1 MNQKQIL
8 IFSFIAWCF
17 INLNC
22 AIYKPEQ
29 KITTENFAFLIEQGN
44 KNWANRNDSTALIFA
59 DHFIGLAHKKRP
71 DNFSIAVLYSQI
83 LFTRGLF
90 FSDSKSNDSLFYK
103 GLNTAKNAILNHPDF
118 IPIYNEASGD
128 SNFKLMSAIAI
139 APNSIV
145 PALYWW
151 AANKA
156 QYIFNKPVIERIN
169 NREILEVLLHRII
182 AIDPDFYFSGAY
194 RIFGMFYTRI
204 PGIELEQSSKYFS
217 QTLSQHPMF
226 LGNKVLMA
234 EYYHQKKGNKEQFYN
249 LLREVIDSDINLLP
263 EAIPENIYYKERAKY
278 LIDNISTLFE

>member
-8 IFSFIAWCF
+8 ILTFITWC
-17 INLNC
+17 LVQMNC
-22 AIYKPEQ
+22 AIYKPEP
-29 KITTENFAFLIEQGN
+29 KITTENFAFLIKQGN
-44 KNWANRNDSTALIFA
+44 KNWANRNDSTALVFA
-59 DHFIGLAHKKRP
+59 NHFIGLAHKKRP

-83 LFTRGLF
+83 LFTQGLF
-90 FSDSKSNDSLFYK
+90 SSNSESNDSLFLI
-103 GLNTAKNAILNHPDF
+103 GLNTAKNAVLNHPDF
-118 IPIYNEASGD
+118 NPIYKEASGD
-128 SNFKLMSAIAI
+128 SSFKLMSALTL
-139 APNSIV
+139 APTSVV

-182 AIDPDFYFSGAY
+182 TIDPDYYFSGAY

-204 PGIELEQSSKYFS
+204 PGVQLEQSSKYFS

-234 EYYHQKKGNKEQFYN
+234 EYYHQKKGNKEQFHD
-249 LLREVIDSDINLLP
+249 LLGQVIESDINLLP

>member
-8 IFSFIAWCF
+8 IFSLIAWCF

-22 AIYKPEQ
+22 VIYKPEQ

-44 KNWANRNDSTALIFA
+44 KNWANRNDSTALVFA

-156 QYIFNKPVIERIN
+156 QYIFNKSVIERIN
-169 NREILEVLLHRII
+169 NREILEVLLH
-182 AIDPDFYFSGAY
+182 
-194 RIFGMFYTRI
+194 
-204 PGIELEQSSKYFS
+204 
-217 QTLSQHPMF
+217 
-226 LGNKVLMA
+226 
-234 EYYHQKKGNKEQFYN
+234 
-249 LLREVIDSDINLLP
+249 
-263 EAIPENIYYKERAKY
+263 Y
-278 LIDNISTLFE
+278 LKF

>member
-1 MNQKQIL
+1 MNQKHIL
-8 IFSFIAWCF
+8 IFYFITWCLVQ
-17 INLNC
+17 LNC
-22 AIYKPEQ
+22 VIYRPEP

-44 KNWANRNDSTALIFA
+44 KNWANRNDSAALVFA
-59 DHFIGLAHKKRP
+59 EHFIGLAHKKRP
-71 DNFSIAVLYSQI
+71 NNFSIAVLYSQI

-90 FSDSKSNDSLFYK
+90 FSDLESNDSLFNI
-103 GLNTAKNAILNHPDF
+103 GFNIAKNAVLNHPDF

-128 SNFKLMSAIAI
+128 SNFKLMSALAL
-139 APNSIV
+139 APNSVV

-182 AIDPDFYFSGAY
+182 AIDPDYYFSGSY

-204 PGIELEQSSKYFS
+204 PGVELEQSNRYFS

-234 EYYHQKKGNKEQFYN
+234 EYYHQKRGNKEQFYD
-249 LLREVIDSDINLLP
+249 LLSEVIESDINLLP

>member
-1 MNQKQIL
+1 MNQKQLL
-8 IFSFIAWCF
+8 IFSFIAWSFVHLDCV
-17 INLNC
+17 
-22 AIYKPEQ
+22 IYKPEP
-29 KITTENFAFLIEQGN
+29 KITTENFAFLMEQGN
-44 KNWANRNDSTALIFA
+44 KNWANRNDSTALVFA
-59 DHFIGLAHKKRP
+59 NHFIGLAHKKRP
-71 DNFSIAVLYSQI
+71 NNFSIATLYSQI

-90 FSDSKSNDSLFYK
+90 FSDLESNDSLFNE
-103 GLNTAKNAILNHPDF
+103 GLNIAKNAVLNHPDF
-118 IPIYNEASGD
+118 IPIYNETPGD
-128 SNFKLMSAIAI
+128 SNFKLMSALAL
-139 APNSIV
+139 APSSVV

-182 AIDPDFYFSGAY
+182 AINPDYYFSGAY

-204 PGIELEQSSKYFS
+204 PGVELEQSSRYFS

-234 EYYHQKKGNKEQFYN
+234 EYYHQKKGNKEQFYD
-249 LLREVIDSDINLLP
+249 LLSEVIESDINLLP

-278 LIDNISTLFE
+278 LINNISTLFE